1 MPSSTHFRNICSAAK
16 YASKYAS
23 KASLGL
29 ARWATT
35 DHTGSTKFLAN
46 LPSVGFADTLSII
59 LVHLVLTILGAI
71 VSGFLF
77 FLLIAYV
84 IPALFFL

>member
-1 MPSSTHFRNICSAAK
+1 MPSNNHYRTAAFAAK

-46 LPSVGFADTLSII
+46 
-59 LVHLVLTILGAI
+59 
-71 VSGFLF
+71 
-77 FLLIAYV
+77 
-84 IPALFFL
+84 

>member
-1 MPSSTHFRNICSAAK
+1 MPSNNHYRNLGSAAK
-16 YASKYAS
+16 SASKYAS

-35 DHTGSTKFLAN
+35 DHTGLTKFLAN
-46 LPSVGFADTLSII
+46 FPSVGFADTLSII
-59 LVHLVLTILGAI
+59 LVHVVLTILGAI
-71 VSGFLF
+71 ASGFMVF
-77 FLLIAYV
+77 VLIAYV